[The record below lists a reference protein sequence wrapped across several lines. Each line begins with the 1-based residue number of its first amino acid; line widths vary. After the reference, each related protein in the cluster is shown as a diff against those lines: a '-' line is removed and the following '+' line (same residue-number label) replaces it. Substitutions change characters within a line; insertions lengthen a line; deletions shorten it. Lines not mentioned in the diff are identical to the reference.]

1 MVILELKN
9 MKLHQ
14 HQRPILIK
22 KIDINEI
29 VACKK
34 VYFGRKDFTY
44 FLVIRMVKKLDLYV
58 YCFQKRL
65 HIDENLTKLN
75 ICLFL

>member
-1 MVILELKN
+1 

-58 YCFQKRL
+58 YCFQK
-65 HIDENLTKLN
+65 
-75 ICLFL
+75 